1 MKRLLASVARL
12 GERPGI
18 RSLVLAALTVA
29 TVFLLWRSDE
39 PPPVTDEAA
48 ELRGPAEP
56 DGFIIDGHYR
66 AYDEDGKLHVEIVSP
81 RIEQFEQ
88 SNMATLVSPLA
99 HLDGR
104 GETAPWTL
112 SADHGSLLQ
121 NENLLYLTGHVEII
135 RRAAGLET
143 RLVTTELT
151 LDSDQNIAYTDAP
164 VEITDN
170 YGRTRATG
178 MKAWIDKRI
187 LELNS
192 HVEGRYETTQ

>member
-164 VEITDN
+164 VEITDR
-170 YGRTRATG
+170 YGSTRATG

-187 LELNS
+187 LELNA
-192 HVEGRYETTQ
+192 HVEGRYETTP